1 MSSDKATSEA
11 VAKLRQIRDLGSPI
25 ALKPSPFLRTES
37 LNEYGDLVP
46 VGLRDYQRHDVF
58 NLLSVERMVLGLD
71 TGLGKT
77 LETLSAIGYV
87 WMREPEYIPVVL
99 TTKSAL
105 FQWAAECER
114 FMTGMEA
121 VVVHGEPYERQV
133 KYDAFFSS
141 PGKKIL
147 LMTYDTMFRDVD
159 TSVIKDRGVKA
170 PAAVKKAAKEARAAE
185 RSAKEKTESL
195 VASLKELTDSRT
207 FDDSEYVFARM
218 NGKEWKKPPGWTDA
232 DERMLLEACASREAY
247 AVSRKESTALAE
259 QVAPSVQVP
268 GLSDRLA
275 SAMSSGSRT
284 MLVMDEAHKVKNY
297 RSQLHE
303 KVRSVSDCAERVI
316 AMTAT
321 PVKNRLMEFFG
332 IFRVVKPDLF
342 PKVTHFQNEF
352 CVTKLQKIS
361 GGRQVPVVVG
371 YKNLDEFVR
380 RVEPYYLTRK
390 KHDVA
395 KELPELISVEVQC
408 ELHDLQDELYDMAE
422 AGVGDDDEESYAD
435 VLSSLTMCQ
444 QAVNAPQLILND
456 EGKPFE
462 GPSSKVD
469 ALLDILDG
477 AAGQKVIVFSRFEKM
492 ISHVESVL
500 KKEGIRCVR
509 ITGKES
515 SPKVRQEAREKFQDP
530 ASGVDVILITTA
542 GSESLNLQA
551 AEHFVFLDL
560 PWSTGDYLQLIGRMI
575 RIGSSHVTV
584 IAHHLLSLRRDG
596 TKTIDHH
603 VLKALREKKKL
614 MDKVAGD
621 SLKGGLKFEDEPV
634 KDVLSAIRDRN
645 RERAG
650 LPPKPGPKVKPRP
663 QKSPAD
669 AKAAANDAKA
679 AVAAGKQSRAK
690 PADQQPDAPIQAL
703 SLDVSDI

>member
-1 MSSDKATSEA
+1 MSSDKAVPEA

-25 ALKPSPFLRTES
+25 VLKPSPFLKTES
-37 LNEYGDLVP
+37 VNEYGDSVP

-58 NLLSVERMVLGLD
+58 NLLMVERMVLGLD

-77 LETLSAIGYV
+77 LEVLTAIGYV
-87 WMREPEYIPVVL
+87 WMKEPEYIPIVL

-105 FQWAAECER
+105 FQWAAECEK
-114 FMTGMEA
+114 FMLGME
-121 VVVHGEPYERQV
+121 VMVVHGEPYERQA

-170 PAAVKKAAKEARAAE
+170 PAAVKKAAKEARVVEKA
-185 RSAKEKTESL
+185 AKEKAEAL
-195 VASLKELTDSRT
+195 VSSLKELTDSRT

-232 DERMLLEACASREAY
+232 DEKMLLEACTSRETY
-247 AVSRKESTALAE
+247 MISRRESAALAE
-259 QVAPSVQVP
+259 QVAPSIQVP

-275 SAMSSGSRT
+275 SAISSGSRV
-284 MLVMDEAHKVKNY
+284 MLAMDEAHKIKNY

-303 KVRSVSDCAERVI
+303 KVRSVSDVAERVI

-332 IFRVVKPDLF
+332 VFRVVKPDLF

-352 CVTKLQKIS
+352 CITKLQKIA

-444 QAVNAPQLILND
+444 QAVNAPQLILDD

-492 ISHVESVL
+492 ISYVESVL
-500 KKEGIRCVR
+500 KKEGIRSVR

-515 SPKVRQEAREKFQDP
+515 SAKVRQEAREKFQDMR
-530 ASGVDVILITTA
+530 SEVDVILITTA

-560 PWSTGDYLQLIGRMI
+560 PFSYGDYYQLIGRMI
-575 RIGSSHVTV
+575 RIGSSHSTV
-584 IAHHLLSLRRDG
+584 VAHHLIGVRRSG
-596 TKTIDHH
+596 EKTIDRH
-603 VLKALREKKKL
+603 VLSILRSKKKL
-614 MDKVAGD
+614 IDKVAGD
-621 SLKGGLKFEDEPV
+621 GIIGGLHFKSGDDMV
-634 KDVLSAIRDRN
+634 KDLLGEIKRSRTPVVQSHA
-645 RERAG
+645 
-650 LPPKPGPKVKPRP
+650 PKTKKLASSVKRKVEGSKHAVKGPKETTVEE
-663 QKSPAD
+663 
-669 AKAAANDAKA
+669 
-679 AVAAGKQSRAK
+679 
-690 PADQQPDAPIQAL
+690 PIL
-703 SLDVSDI
+703 SVVIDLDF